1 MTAHA
6 GDEDLRE
13 RFAEAAGALGSE
25 PIEVAAR
32 VLTPREAIGA
42 PPRDDFALVRGKEKI
57 VEARFRGF
65 RGHAFSAAE
74 VSFRGTVSEVLGLP
88 LAHIPER
95 AVFFAALNAV
105 LASLGR
111 IARTVH
117 CRDEDPMRCGE
128 ELSRHVA
135 AIVPPVRRTA
145 LIGYQPGMTRA
156 LAALARERGF
166 RFQVTDMNP
175 ANVGQGL
182 FGVRVRDGR
191 ENEAVIGE
199 SDVVFCTGS
208 TVVNGTVWEIL
219 RWCGAHGTR
228 AVFFGVS
235 VQGPAALMGWET
247 FCPLGRGPGDE
258 APG

>member
-1 MTAHA
+1 MTGHES
-6 GDEDLRE
+6 DEELRS
-13 RFAEAAGALGSE
+13 RFARAAGALRAE

-32 VLTPREAIGA
+32 VLTPQEAIGA
-42 PPRDDFALVRGKEKI
+42 PPRGDFALVRGKEKI

-74 VSFRGTVSEVLGLP
+74 VSFRGTVSEILELP
-88 LAHIPER
+88 LAHIPDR

-105 LASLGR
+105 LASRGTIR
-111 IARTVH
+111 QTVH

-135 AIVPPVRRTA
+135 GIAPPAQRLA

-156 LAALARERGF
+156 LSALARERGF

-175 ANVGQGL
+175 ANIGL
-182 FGVRVRDGR
+182 EMFGVRVRDGL

-199 SDVVFCTGS
+199 SEQVFCTGS

-219 RWCGAHGTR
+219 RWCEAHGTR
-228 AVFFGVS
+228 AVFFGVT

-247 FCPLGRGPGDE
+247 FCPFGRGPHDE